1 MIFFKTTFFAAIKRF
16 FSLVW
21 DFVMPARCAVC
32 GMVVDGKDVVCE
44 KCLSQVMYTDFAA
57 LPFNPMEQK
66 LHRLTGQNT
75 PAMAL
80 CVYTHDGL
88 AGRVVDAF
96 KYHHRRDMALWAGE
110 MIGRELSMAKR
121 WEGYDYVVPI
131 PLHPSREKE
140 RGYNQAL
147 QICMGIAACYD
158 VEICEAL
165 KRESR
170 TAAQARLGRS
180 ERWDNARG
188 IFRLSDKAHL
198 VKGKRIIIVD
208 DVLTTG
214 ATLSAALLTLKEAG
228 VAQASVVTFA
238 TGE

>member
-16 FSLVW
+16 FYLVW

-96 KYHHRRDMALWAGE
+96 KWLM
-110 MIGRELSMAKR
+110 K
-121 WEGYDYVVPI
+121 
-131 PLHPSREKE
+131 
-140 RGYNQAL
+140 Q
-147 QICMGIAACYD
+147 
-158 VEICEAL
+158 
-165 KRESR
+165 
-170 TAAQARLGRS
+170 
-180 ERWDNARG
+180 
-188 IFRLSDKAHL
+188 
-198 VKGKRIIIVD
+198 
-208 DVLTTG
+208 
-214 ATLSAALLTLKEAG
+214 
-228 VAQASVVTFA
+228 
-238 TGE
+238 

>member
-1 MIFFKTTFFAAIKRF
+1 MIFFKTTFFTVIKRF

-32 GMVVDGKDVVCE
+32 GDVVDGKDMVCE
-44 KCLSQVMYTDFAA
+44 KCLSRVMYTDFSH

-66 LHRLTGQNT
+66 LHRLTGMNT

-80 CVYTHDGL
+80 CVYTHDGF

-96 KYHHRRDMALWAGE
+96 KYHHRSDMARWAGE

-121 WEGYDYVVPI
+121 WEGYDYIIPI
-131 PLHPSREKE
+131 PLHSSREKE

-147 QICMGIAACYD
+147 QICQGIARRYHI
-158 VEICEAL
+158 EICEAL
-165 KRESR
+165 KRDSR
-170 TAAQARLGRS
+170 TYAQARLGRS
-180 ERWDNARG
+180 DRWENARG
-188 IFRLSDKAHL
+188 IFRLSDMASI
-198 VKGKRIIIVD
+198 VKGKRVIIVD

-228 VAQASVVTFA
+228 VAQVSVVTFA

>member
-158 VEICEAL
+158 VEICDGPDKGCCLLQPSDARRIPLFHNRTAL
-165 KRESR
+165 R
-170 TAAQARLGRS
+170 TAACRTRLCGDSLRTVLYCGCRS
-180 ERWDNARG
+180 Y
-188 IFRLSDKAHL
+188 
-198 VKGKRIIIVD
+198 IV
-208 DVLTTG
+208 
-214 ATLSAALLTLKEAG
+214 
-228 VAQASVVTFA
+228 
-238 TGE
+238 